1 MDNEYNVSTISYS
14 ESEREIVRKGIHA
27 IREVLMGDD
36 ANKKRS
42 LLFALDW
49 FMDPYINR
57 IITLLIFLMIGR
69 AVTDGYYY
77 FNDDEVADNAL
88 NLLSSYAWPPFEI
101 LENNINKVS
110 ERMKPY
116 VLEVINMDNREE

>member
-42 LLFALDW
+42 LLFALDGLW
-49 FMDPYINR
+49 TPIINR
-57 IITLLIFLMIGR
+57 IITLLIFLM
-69 AVTDGYYY
+69 
-77 FNDDEVADNAL
+77 N
-88 NLLSSYAWPPFEI
+88 W
-101 LENNINKVS
+101 
-110 ERMKPY
+110 
-116 VLEVINMDNREE
+116 